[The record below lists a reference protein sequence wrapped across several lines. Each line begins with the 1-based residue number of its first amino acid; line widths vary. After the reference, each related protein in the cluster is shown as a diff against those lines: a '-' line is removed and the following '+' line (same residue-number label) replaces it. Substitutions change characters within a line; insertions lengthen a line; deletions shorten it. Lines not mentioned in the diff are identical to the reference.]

1 MSSFPLKSAWKYKIE
16 LINVFNEK
24 FLKEKDIALQPIKF
38 ILDIDNNNININN
51 SDYNKDELNSK
62 TKSNNNIS
70 LKNSQKDEKEKKS
83 GKSQKTSKS
92 IKTKEKKNEPPKK
105 MSLKNSGLYNSNIV
119 IVQSITDGDSQGSC
133 SDPIEK
139 EVEKIKKMMTRSK
152 SKKYKKKSSKSK
164 IHKSSNS
171 AKY

>member
-24 FLKEKDIALQPIKF
+24 FLKEKDIALQPINF
-38 ILDIDNNNININN
+38 ILDIDNNNINTNN
-51 SDYNKDELNSK
+51 NDNNKDELNSK
-62 TKSNNNIS
+62 KKSNNNIS
-70 LKNSQKDEKEKKS
+70 IKNSQKDEKEKKS
-83 GKSQKTSKS
+83 GKSPKS

-105 MSLKNSGLYNSNIV
+105 MSLKNSGLYSSNIV
-119 IVQSITDGDSQGSC
+119 IVQSITDGDSQGSS